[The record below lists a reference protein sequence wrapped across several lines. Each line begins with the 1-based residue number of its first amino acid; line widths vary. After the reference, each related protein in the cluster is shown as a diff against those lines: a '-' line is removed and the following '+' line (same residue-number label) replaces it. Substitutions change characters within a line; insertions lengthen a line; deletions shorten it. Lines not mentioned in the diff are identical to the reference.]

1 MVGIIF
7 FSWVINKVLVHD
19 TYPPDLP
26 YIYLV
31 PNNYIVMKSNIC
43 KLLSLNIFLATPKPT
58 KISSKQK

>member
-31 PNNYIVMKSNIC
+31 PNNYIVMKSNI
-43 KLLSLNIFLATPKPT
+43 FLATPKPT